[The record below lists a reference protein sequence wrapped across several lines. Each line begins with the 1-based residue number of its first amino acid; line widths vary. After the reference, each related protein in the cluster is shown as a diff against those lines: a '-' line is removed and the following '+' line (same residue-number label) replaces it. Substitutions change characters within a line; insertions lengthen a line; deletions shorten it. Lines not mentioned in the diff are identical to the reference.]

1 MGKTDTERRS
11 VQDFTNLIVL
21 MRCNYVPQH
30 LEHWNMISG
39 SNYRFD
45 VTSARIAVALG

>member
-1 MGKTDTERRS
+1 MGKIDTERRS

-21 MRCNYVPQH
+21 MRRDHVPQH
-30 LEHWNMISG
+30 LEHWKMISE

-45 VTSARIAVALG
+45 VTSARIAIALG